1 MTKAGVV
8 VQSTGVPGILLDYV
22 PGPDGKRGK
31 CFPKAVNAFA
41 KLTISLCQVA
51 MIRYTER

>member
-51 MIRYTER
+51 MIRYTEH